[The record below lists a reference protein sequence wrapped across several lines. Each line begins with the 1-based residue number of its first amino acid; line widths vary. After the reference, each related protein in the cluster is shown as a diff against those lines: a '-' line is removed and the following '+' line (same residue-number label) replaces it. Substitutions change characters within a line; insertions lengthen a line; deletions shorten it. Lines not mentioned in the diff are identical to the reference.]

1 MKHLVI
7 IGGGGMGK
15 DIYHNNS
22 TKAWLKSVDV
32 ERI

>member
-15 DIYHNNS
+15 DIYHS
-22 TKAWLKSVDV
+22 AKHSIGYGT
-32 ERI
+32 E